1 MSDSKR
7 IVRFTFWMNKIWQI
21 GFVLFSILMINNN
34 MRQIA
39 TMIILVSFVA
49 IIFERIYVSK
59 KYHVRMGNQKDEL
72 YFAKDE
78 RDRDIAL
85 KVHSALINTF
95 LLLVIALWILLS
107 ILWGMNSLSM
117 AVLFY
122 VLNGWIACAFIIP
135 DIQYYVLW
143 HKYDQQ

>member
-1 MSDSKR
+1 MSDSKK

-21 GFVLFSILMINNN
+21 GFVLFSILMINN
-34 MRQIA
+34 MHQIA
-39 TMIILVSFVA
+39 MVTILVSILA
-49 IIFERIYVSK
+49 SLFEMVYVSR
-59 KYHVRMGNQKDEL
+59 KYHVQVFNQKDEL

-107 ILWGMNSLSM
+107 ILWGMNSLTM

>member
-1 MSDSKR
+1 MSDSKK

-21 GFVLFSILMINNN
+21 GFVLFSILMINN

-39 TMIILVSFVA
+39 MVTILVSVLASF
-49 IIFERIYVSK
+49 FEMVYVSR
-59 KYHVRMGNQKDEL
+59 KYHVQVFNQKDEL

-95 LLLVIALWILLS
+95 ILLVIALWLLLS

-117 AVLFY
+117 SLLFY
-122 VLNGWIACAFIIP
+122 VLNGWVAFAFIIP
-135 DIQYYVLW
+135 DIQYYILW